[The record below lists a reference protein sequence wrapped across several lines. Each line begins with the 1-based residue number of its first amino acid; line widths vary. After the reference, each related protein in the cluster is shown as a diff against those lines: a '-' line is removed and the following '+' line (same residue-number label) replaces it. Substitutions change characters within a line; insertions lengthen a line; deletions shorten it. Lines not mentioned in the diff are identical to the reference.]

1 MNETN
6 DTYPSETGLDAE
18 RWLHAYE
25 QMIRFRTYAEAERAR
40 RNPVK
45 LLEDWLVESKQADK
59 GVFERIQQDVKAA
72 VDDAVA
78 FALGAPFPSESKV
91 EQHVYA

>member
-6 DTYPSETGLDAE
+6 DTDPGETGLDAE
-18 RWLHAYE
+18 RWLHGYE
-25 QMIRFRTYAEAERAR
+25 QIIGIRTFKEAEWVR
-40 RNPVK
+40 RDPVK
-45 LLEDWLVESKQADK
+45 LLEDWLVESKQAET
-59 GVFERIQQDVKAA
+59 GVSERIQQDVKVT

-78 FALGAPFPSESKV
+78 FALGALFPSDREV